1 MLVQFA
7 LRTLQSRC
15 IRVAGQDVSWC
26 LVSTT
31 ELRLHVR
38 PVGHTV
44 HKFLTLGAMIEVLLQ
59 IIGYALAPELV
70 LLGLQSSIALS
81 DPAW

>member
-1 MLVQFA
+1 M
-7 LRTLQSRC
+7 
-15 IRVAGQDVSWC
+15 
-26 LVSTT
+26 
-31 ELRLHVR
+31 R